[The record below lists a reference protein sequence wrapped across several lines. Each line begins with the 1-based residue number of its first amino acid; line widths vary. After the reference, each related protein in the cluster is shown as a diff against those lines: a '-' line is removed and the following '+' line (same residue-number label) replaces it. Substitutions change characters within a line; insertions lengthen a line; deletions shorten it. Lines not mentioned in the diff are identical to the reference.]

1 MNSMKEF
8 TINIPNLLKSMMK
21 WHRPLCYAINLAK
34 QKPNSKN
41 EILKFSIAAGKDF
54 GNPERIGL
62 MEPNAAEQICIA
74 LNITYMTVYKLAE
87 LNDKHRQSACRGHAI
102 TYLHDG
108 PTQFASNQ
116 NDPRVNGISNYISV
130 CFVGSEFVW
139 QTFRPNFR
147 STGPDFLVRPHVVY
161 GWYYTLLLVL
171 MDCS

>member
-1 MNSMKEF
+1 MNSMKEY
-8 TINIPNLLKSMMK
+8 TIYIPNLLKLVSK

-130 CFVGSEFVW
+130 CFVGSELD
-139 QTFRPNFR
+139 TGLEN
-147 STGPDFLVRPHVVY
+147 TGPDFLVRPHVVY